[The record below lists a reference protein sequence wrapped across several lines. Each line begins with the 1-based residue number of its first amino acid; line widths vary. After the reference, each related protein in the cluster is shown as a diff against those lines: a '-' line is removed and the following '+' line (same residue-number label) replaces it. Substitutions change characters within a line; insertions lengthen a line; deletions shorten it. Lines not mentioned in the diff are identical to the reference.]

1 MTGAVVKN
9 GLFEPIEITPTITPT
24 PNSTVGVTSTP
35 TPTPSSLLQ
44 LAVAA
49 PNISRDGQPI
59 QFMINLGYTAS
70 IQLNLY
76 TIMGEEVYSDT
87 IEGNAG
93 MNTITWLLKN
103 KAQSSV
109 ATGLYIYVIEV
120 NNGYQINTK
129 TGKVLVF
136 H

>member
-1 MTGAVVKN
+1 
-9 GLFEPIEITPTITPT
+9 
-24 PNSTVGVTSTP
+24 
-35 TPTPSSLLQ
+35 
-44 LAVAA
+44 
-49 PNISRDGQPI
+49 
-59 QFMINLGYTAS
+59 MINLGYTAS